1 MRLCLKCVH
10 LLRNANVLVH
20 AAAAAAAANARFPF

>member
-10 LLRNANVLVH
+10 LLRNVLVH
-20 AAAAAAAANARFPF
+20 AAAAAAANARFPF